1 MDLGSSSGLA
11 ASLLKAGGKQIQKEL
26 DKNYP
31 KGISPGDIAETSGG
45 SLNCNAV
52 FHGTLPY
59 WYSKKKLNKKPE
71 EACILEALSKHHV
84 FSSVETLTMHGVEL
98 FEKNLTD
105 TIMFPNVP

>member
-1 MDLGSSSGLA
+1 MTSVLNNTYEVSFIPQVDVIVNSTTPSLDLGSSSGLA

-71 EACILEALSKHHV
+71 EASISAAMS
-84 FSSVETLTMHGVEL
+84 
-98 FEKNLTD
+98 
-105 TIMFPNVP
+105 